1 MSKRI
6 TVILSDEIVK
16 KVRKVQ
22 AELIPTVDYSVSF
35 SSVVE
40 QLLKEALSKK

>member
-6 TVILSDEIVK
+6 TISISDETVK
-16 KVRKVQ
+16 KVRIVQ
-22 AELIPTVDYSVSF
+22 AELIRTVDYSVSF

-40 QLLKEALSKK
+40 MLLKKGLKK